1 MQRELPADTHEK
13 VQRLSAV
20 GDALAHQKKYDE
32 AIRQYQDA
40 WDLLPEPKTD
50 WEAAAW
56 LLAAIGDAYFFSRRF
71 DKSYDVFTA
80 VIANSAGGLG
90 NPFLHLR
97 RGESLFE
104 LGRQDEAADE
114 LMRAHMGAGPDVFK
128 TEDPKY
134 LRYLK
139 TKAKL

>member
-1 MQRELPADTHEK
+1 MLRELPADKHEEVK
-13 VQRLSAV
+13 RLSAV
-20 GDALAHQKKYDE
+20 GDALAHERKFDE
-32 AIRQYQDA
+32 AIRKYQEA

-56 LLAAIGDAYFFSRRF
+56 LLAAIGDAHFFSRRF
-71 DKSYDVFTA
+71 DKSNEAFTGA
-80 VIANSAGGLG
+80 IVNSASGLG

-114 LMRAHMGAGPDVFK
+114 LIRAYMGAGPDIFK

-134 LRYLK
+134 LLYLK
-139 TKAKL
+139 TKAEL